1 MFPRRL
7 RRVRRFLDDLV
18 SAADVILAYEAPPR
32 ESAREVR
39 EMPDRHTARRPHVGP
54 CRARRAGAP
63 PAGAPVC
70 VVKR

>member
-18 SAADVILAYEAPPR
+18 SAADVILAYEAPPH

-39 EMPDRHTARRPHVGP
+39 EMPDHRTARRPHVGP
-54 CRARRAGAP
+54 CWARRAGAP
-63 PAGAPVC
+63 PAGALVC
-70 VVKR
+70 VAKR